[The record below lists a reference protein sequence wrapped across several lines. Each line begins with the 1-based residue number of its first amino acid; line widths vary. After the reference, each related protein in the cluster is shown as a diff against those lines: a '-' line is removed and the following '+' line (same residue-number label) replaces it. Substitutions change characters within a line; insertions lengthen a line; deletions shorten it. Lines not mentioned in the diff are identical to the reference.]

1 MVKRN
6 SFFKQI
12 VFVCLFG
19 ITLTSCKPKEN
30 LLPNSPGEINL
41 QQFVAIGDGNT
52 AGYMD
57 DALYQ
62 YGQQNSLGSI
72 LQTQLQLVGAG
83 EIYLPLMGSANIG
96 TNSSLLSKLILGYKT
111 DCLGATG
118 LSPVR
123 FAQQGEVGA
132 LTTSVYSSQNK
143 FTNFGIPGFRM
154 IDISSSQIGN
164 PNDQKYNP
172 YFGRMSKDQFTWP
185 VWSGDWSSVQENIF
199 DGGYPTFCSIYL
211 GIEDV
216 LPYAR
221 SGATTNPMSPL
232 LGLPGIG
239 FEESLTQLCEQ
250 LNSQNVKAVVGTI
263 PDITQMPYFTTIPY
277 NGLNLD
283 AEKAASLNQI
293 YGPLGFSFIVG
304 SNPFMIEDPNAGTF
318 GVRPM
323 VEGELILLS
332 VPLDSMKCHQYG
344 SVYPLRDEFV
354 LTSAELQVIRN
365 QILAY
370 NQVIRQH
377 SNLYGFALAETA
389 DFYAKLND
397 GFVYNGVSMSSK
409 FVSGG
414 AYSLDGIHLN
424 PRGNALLANVF
435 INAINKT
442 YKSTIPFANALFYSS
457 TYFP

>member
-1 MVKRN
+1 MAL
-6 SFFKQI
+6 I
-12 VFVCLFG
+12 
-19 ITLTSCKPKEN
+19 SCKPKEK
-30 LLPNSPGEINL
+30 LAPMSPGEINL

-62 YGQQNSLGSI
+62 YGQQNSLGAI

-96 TNSSLLSKLILGYKT
+96 TNSSFLSKLILGYKT
-111 DCLGATG
+111 DCLGGIG

-123 FAQQGEVGA
+123 FAQQGEA
-132 LTTSVYSSQNK
+132 ASLTTSAYSSQNK
-143 FTNFGIPGFRM
+143 FTNYGIPGLRM
-154 IDISSSQIGN
+154 IDMVSTAFGN
-164 PNDQKYNP
+164 INLPQYNA
-172 YFGRMSKDQFTWP
+172 FFARMSKDQFNFP
-185 VWSGDWSSVQENIF
+185 GSGNFSSVQENIF
-199 DGGYPTFCSIYL
+199 DGGNPTFCSIYL

-221 SGATTNPMSPL
+221 SGATQNPMSPL
-232 LGLPGIG
+232 AGFPGLG
-239 FEESLTQLCEQ
+239 FEESLTQLYGQ
-250 LNSQNVKAVVGTI
+250 LYSQNVKAVVGTI

-293 YGPLGFSFIVG
+293 YGPLGFSFTVG
-304 SNPFMIEDPNAGTF
+304 SNPFMIEDPAAGAF

-332 VPLDSMKCHQYG
+332 APLDSIKCHQYG

-354 LTSAELQVIRN
+354 LTLAELQEIRN

-370 NQVIRQH
+370 NQVIRQY
-377 SNLYGFALAETA
+377 SNFHGFAIAETA
-389 DFYAKLND
+389 DFYKKLND
-397 GFVYNGVSMSSK
+397 GFVYNGVTMSAK

-435 INAINKT
+435 ITAINKT
-442 YKSTIPFANALFYSS
+442 YKGTIPLANALFYSS

>member
-12 VFVCLFG
+12 VFVCLLG

-62 YGQQNSLGSI
+62 YGQQNSLGAI

-83 EIYLPLMGSANIG
+83 EIYNPLMGSANIG
-96 TNSSLLSKLILGYKT
+96 ANSSLLSKLILGYKT

-123 FAQQGEVGA
+123 FAQQGEA
-132 LTTSVYSSQNK
+132 LTASVYSSQNK
-143 FTNFGIPGFRM
+143 YSNFGVPGLRM
-154 IDISSSQIGN
+154 IDMVSTSFGN
-164 PNDQKYNP
+164 INLPQHNA
-172 YFGRMSKDQFTWP
+172 FFARMSKDQFNLP
-185 VWSGDWSSVQENIF
+185 GSGNYSSVQENIF

-221 SGATTNPMSPL
+221 SGATQNSMSPL
-232 LGLPGIG
+232 AGFPGLG
-239 FEESLTQLCEQ
+239 FEESLTQLCGQ
-250 LNSQNVKAVVGTI
+250 LYSQNVKAVVGTI

-283 AEKAASLNQI
+283 EANAASLNQI
-293 YGPLGFSFIVG
+293 YGPLGFSFTVG
-304 SNPFMIEDPNAGTF
+304 SNSFMIEDPAAGAF

-332 VPLDSMKCHQYG
+332 APLDSIKCHQYG

-354 LTSAELQVIRN
+354 LTLAELQEIRN

-377 SNLYGFALAETA
+377 SNFYGFAIAETA
-389 DFYAKLND
+389 DFYKKLND
-397 GFVYNGVSMSSK
+397 GFVYNGVTMSAK

-424 PRGNALLANVF
+424 PKGNALLANVF
-435 INAINKT
+435 ITAINKT
-442 YKSTIPFANALFYSS
+442 FKATIPLANALFYSS

>member
-1 MVKRN
+1 M
-6 SFFKQI
+6 
-12 VFVCLFG
+12 
-19 ITLTSCKPKEN
+19 
-30 LLPNSPGEINL
+30 PNTPGEINL
-41 QQFVAIGDGNT
+41 QQFVAIGDGQT

-57 DALYQ
+57 DALYL
-62 YGQQNSLGSI
+62 YGQQNSFGSI
-72 LQTQLQLVGAG
+72 LQTQLKLVGAG
-83 EIYLPLMGSANIG
+83 EIYNPLMGNANIG

-132 LTTSVYSSQNK
+132 LTTSVYSFQNK

-172 YFGRMSKDQFTWP
+172 YFGRMSMDQFTLP
-185 VWSGDWSSVQENIF
+185 AWSGAWSTVRDNIVN
-199 DGGYPTFCSIYL
+199 GGNPTFCSLFL

-216 LPYAR
+216 LPYAK
-221 SGATTNPMSPL
+221 SGATSNPMSPL
-232 LGLPGIG
+232 LGIPGIG
-239 FEESLTQLCEQ
+239 FEESFVAWADGF
-250 LNSQNVKAVVGTI
+250 SVQNIKAVVGTI

-293 YGPLGFSFIVG
+293 YGPLGFSFTVG
-304 SNPFMIEDPNAGTF
+304 SNPFMIEDPNAGAF

-344 SVYPLRDEFV
+344 SVYPLRDEFI
-354 LTSAELQVIRN
+354 LTLAELQEIRN

-377 SNLYGFALAETA
+377 SNFYGFAIAETA

-397 GFVYNGVSMSSK
+397 GFVYNGVAMSAK

-435 INAINKT
+435 ITAINKT
-442 YKSTIPFANALFYSS
+442 YKSSIPFANALFYSS

>member
-1 MVKRN
+1 M
-6 SFFKQI
+6 
-12 VFVCLFG
+12 
-19 ITLTSCKPKEN
+19 
-30 LLPNSPGEINL
+30 SPGEINL

-62 YGQQNSLGSI
+62 YGQQNSLGAI

-96 TNSSLLSKLILGYKT
+96 NNSSFLSKLILGYKT
-111 DCLGATG
+111 DCLGGIG

-123 FAQQGEVGA
+123 FAQQGEVA
-132 LTTSVYSSQNK
+132 SLTTSAYSSQNK
-143 FTNFGIPGFRM
+143 FTNYGIPGLRM
-154 IDISSSQIGN
+154 IDMVSTAFGN
-164 PNDQKYNP
+164 INLPQYNA
-172 YFGRMSKDQFTWP
+172 FFARMSKDQFNFP
-185 VWSGDWSSVQENIF
+185 GSGNFSSVQENIF
-199 DGGYPTFCSIYL
+199 DGGNPTFCSIYL

-221 SGATTNPMSPL
+221 SGATQNPMSPL
-232 LGLPGIG
+232 AGFPGLG
-239 FEESLTQLCEQ
+239 FEESLTQLCGQ
-250 LNSQNVKAVVGTI
+250 LYSQNVKAVVGTI

-293 YGPLGFSFIVG
+293 YGPLGFSFTVG
-304 SNPFMIEDPNAGTF
+304 SNPFMIEDPAAGAF

-332 VPLDSMKCHQYG
+332 TPLDSMKCHQYG

-354 LTSAELQVIRN
+354 LTLAELQEIRN
-365 QILAY
+365 QLLAY
-370 NQVIRQH
+370 NQVIRQQ
-377 SNLYGFALAETA
+377 SNFYGFAIAETA
-389 DFYAKLND
+389 DFYKKLND
-397 GFVYNGVSMSSK
+397 GFVYNGVTMSAK

-424 PRGNALLANVF
+424 PKGNALLANVF
-435 INAINKT
+435 ITAINKT
-442 YKSTIPFANALFYSS
+442 YKASIPLANALFYSS
-457 TYFP
+457 TYFL

>member
-62 YGQQNSLGSI
+62 YGQQNSLGAI

-83 EIYLPLMGSANIG
+83 EIYNPLMGSANIG
-96 TNSSLLSKLILGYKT
+96 ANSSLLSKLILGYKT
-111 DCLGATG
+111 DCLGANG
-118 LSPVR
+118 LSPIR
-123 FAQQGEVGA
+123 FAQQGEA
-132 LTTSVYSSQNK
+132 LTASVYSFQNK
-143 FTNFGIPGFRM
+143 YSNFGVPGLRM
-154 IDISSSQIGN
+154 IDMVSTDFGN
-164 PNDQKYNP
+164 INLPQHNA
-172 YFGRMSKDQFTWP
+172 FFARMSKDQFNLP
-185 VWSGDWSSVQENIF
+185 GSGNYSSVQENVF

-221 SGATTNPMSPL
+221 SGATQNPMSPL
-232 LGLPGIG
+232 AGFPGLG
-239 FEESLTQLCEQ
+239 FEESLIQLCGQ
-250 LNSQNVKAVVGTI
+250 LYSQNVKAVVGTI

-283 AEKAASLNQI
+283 DEKAASLNQI
-293 YGPLGFSFIVG
+293 YGPLGFSFTVG
-304 SNPFMIEDPNAGTF
+304 SNPFMIEDPAAGAF

-354 LTSAELQVIRN
+354 LTLAELQEIRN

-377 SNLYGFALAETA
+377 SNFYGFAIAETA
-389 DFYAKLND
+389 DFYAKLYD
-397 GFVYNGVSMSSK
+397 GFLYNGVAMSSK

-424 PRGNALLANVF
+424 PRGNALLANIF
-435 INAINKT
+435 IAAINKT
-442 YKSTIPFANALFYSS
+442 YKSSIPFANALFYSS

>member
-30 LLPNSPGEINL
+30 LLPNTPGEINL
-41 QQFVAIGDGNT
+41 QRFVAIGDGNT

-62 YGQQNSLGSI
+62 YGQQNSLGAI

-83 EIYLPLMGSANIG
+83 EIYNPLMGSANIG
-96 TNSSLLSKLILGYKT
+96 ANSSLLSKLILGYKT

-123 FAQQGEVGA
+123 FAQQGEA
-132 LTTSVYSSQNK
+132 LTASAYSSQNK
-143 FTNFGIPGFRM
+143 YSNFGVPGLRM
-154 IDISSSQIGN
+154 IDMVSTSFGN
-164 PNDQKYNP
+164 INLPQHNA
-172 YFGRMSKDQFTWP
+172 FFARMSKDQFNLP
-185 VWSGDWSSVQENIF
+185 GSGDYSSVQENIF

-221 SGATTNPMSPL
+221 SGATQNPMSPL
-232 LGLPGIG
+232 AGFPGLG

-283 AEKAASLNQI
+283 DEKAASLNQI
-293 YGPLGFSFIVG
+293 YGPLGFSFTVG
-304 SNPFMIEDPNAGTF
+304 SNPFMIEDPTAGAF

-354 LTSAELQVIRN
+354 LTLAELQEIRN

-377 SNLYGFALAETA
+377 SNFYGFAIAETA
-389 DFYAKLND
+389 DFYAKLYD
-397 GFVYNGVSMSSK
+397 GFVYKRKCLTG
-409 FVSGG
+409 
-414 AYSLDGIHLN
+414 
-424 PRGNALLANVF
+424 
-435 INAINKT
+435 
-442 YKSTIPFANALFYSS
+442 
-457 TYFP
+457 

>member
-1 MVKRN
+1 MAL
-6 SFFKQI
+6 S
-12 VFVCLFG
+12 
-19 ITLTSCKPKEN
+19 SCKPKEK
-30 LLPNSPGEINL
+30 LAPMSPGEINL

-62 YGQQNSLGSI
+62 YGQQNSLGAI

-96 TNSSLLSKLILGYKT
+96 TNSSFLSKLILGYKT
-111 DCLGATG
+111 DCLGGIG

-123 FAQQGEVGA
+123 FAQQGEVA
-132 LTTSVYSSQNK
+132 SLTTSAYSPQNK
-143 FTNFGIPGFRM
+143 FTNFGVPGLRM
-154 IDISSSQIGN
+154 IDMVSTAFGN
-164 PNDQKYNP
+164 INLPQHNA
-172 YFGRMSKDQFTWP
+172 FFARMSKDQFNLP
-185 VWSGDWSSVQENIF
+185 GSGNYLSVQENIF
-199 DGGYPTFCSIYL
+199 DGGNPTFCSIYL

-221 SGATTNPMSPL
+221 SGATQNLMSPL
-232 LGLPGIG
+232 AGFPGIG

-354 LTSAELQVIRN
+354 LTIEELQEIRN
-365 QILAY
+365 QLLAY

-377 SNLYGFALAETA
+377 SNFYGFAVAETA
-389 DFYAKLND
+389 DFYAKLYD
-397 GFVYNGVSMSSK
+397 GFVYNGVSMSAK

-442 YKSTIPFANALFYSS
+442 YKSTIPLANALFYSS

>member
-1 MVKRN
+1 M
-6 SFFKQI
+6 
-12 VFVCLFG
+12 
-19 ITLTSCKPKEN
+19 
-30 LLPNSPGEINL
+30 PNTPGEINL

-57 DALYQ
+57 DALYL
-62 YGQQNSLGSI
+62 YGQQNSLGAI

-83 EIYLPLMGSANIG
+83 EIYMPLMGSANIG
-96 TNSSLLSKLILGYKT
+96 TNSSFLSKLILGYKT

-123 FAQQGEVGA
+123 FAQQGES
-132 LTTSVYSSQNK
+132 LTVSVYSSQNK
-143 FTNFGIPGFRM
+143 YSNFGVPGLRM
-154 IDISSSQIGN
+154 IDMVSTDFGN
-164 PNDQKYNP
+164 INLPQHNA
-172 YFGRMSKDQFTWP
+172 FFARMSKDQFNP
-185 VWSGDWSSVQENIF
+185 PGSGEYSSVQENIF

-221 SGATTNPMSPL
+221 SGATQNPMSPL
-232 LGLPGIG
+232 VGFPGLG
-239 FEESLTQLCEQ
+239 FEESLTQLCGQ
-250 LNSQNVKAVVGTI
+250 LYSQNVKAVIGTI

-283 AEKAASLNQI
+283 DEKAASLNQI
-293 YGPLGFSFIVG
+293 YGPLGFSFTIG
-304 SNPFMIEDPNAGTF
+304 SNPFMIEDPAAGAF

-354 LTSAELQVIRN
+354 LTLAELQEIRN

-370 NQVIRQH
+370 NQVIRQYANFH
-377 SNLYGFALAETA
+377 GFAIAETA
-389 DFYAKLND
+389 EFYTKLYD
-397 GFVYNGVSMSSK
+397 GFVYNGVAMSSK

-442 YKSTIPFANALFYSS
+442 YKSSIPFANALFYSS

>member
-19 ITLTSCKPKEN
+19 ITLTSCKPEEN

-62 YGQQNSLGSI
+62 YGQQNSLGAI

-83 EIYLPLMGSANIG
+83 EIYNPLMGSANIG
-96 TNSSLLSKLILGYKT
+96 ANSSLLSKLILGYKT

-123 FAQQGEVGA
+123 FAQQGEA
-132 LTTSVYSSQNK
+132 LTASVYSSQNK
-143 FTNFGIPGFRM
+143 YSNFGVPGLRM
-154 IDISSSQIGN
+154 IDMVSTSFGN
-164 PNDQKYNP
+164 INLPQHNA
-172 YFGRMSKDQFTWP
+172 FFARMSKDQFNLP
-185 VWSGDWSSVQENIF
+185 GSGDYSSVQENIF

-221 SGATTNPMSPL
+221 SGATQNPMSPL
-232 LGLPGIG
+232 AGFPGLG
-239 FEESLTQLCEQ
+239 FEESLIQLCGQ
-250 LNSQNVKAVVGTI
+250 LYSQNVKAVVGTI

-283 AEKAASLNQI
+283 DEKAASLNQI
-293 YGPLGFSFIVG
+293 YGPLGFSFSVG
-304 SNPFMIEDPNAGTF
+304 SNPFMIEDPAAGAF

-354 LTSAELQVIRN
+354 LTLAELQEIRN

-370 NQVIRQH
+370 NQVIRQYANFH
-377 SNLYGFALAETA
+377 GFAIAETA
-389 DFYAKLND
+389 EFYTKLYD
-397 GFVYNGVSMSSK
+397 GFVYNGVAMSAK

-435 INAINKT
+435 IKAINKT
-442 YKSTIPFANALFYSS
+442 YKSSIPFANALFYSS